1 MMSVTKKK
9 WKVFFIDFGIKIL
22 FLIIIFAPISILIL
36 FNYNW
41 QIVTIGLVASAL
53 FSFICG
59 INKFQ
64 TFKIGK
70 DGVEVKKAVEEAKDV
85 LGEINRVVK
94 DYVLLSLLNANKIG
108 IKPDEIIESV
118 DEADKYSIIIQERN
132 ITDPEVSKQIK
143 KFKSN
148 ILLKIIETVNFRMNE
163 INLIPMGAEKPNKD
177 IIIEAIQKKELI
189 SPQDLTNVVK
199 EFEEFY
205 KEYTDAGKEGPNSK
219 EHYKIIDEF
228 VDYLRYYDILVD

>member
-1 MMSVTKKK
+1 MSVTKEK
-9 WKVFFIDFGIKIL
+9 WKVFFINFGIKSL

-41 QIVTIGLVASAL
+41 QIVAIGLVASAL

-108 IKPDEIIESV
+108 IKSDEIIESV

-132 ITDPEVSKQIK
+132 ISDEEVSKQLK

-148 ILLKIIETVNFRMNE
+148 ILLKIIEIVNFRMDE
-163 INLIPMGAEKPNKD
+163 INLIPMGSEKPNKD
-177 IIIEAIQKKELI
+177 IIIEAIQEKELI
-189 SPQDLTNVVK
+189 SPQDLTNVVR
-199 EFEEFY
+199 EFEGFY
-205 KEYTDAGKEGPNSK
+205 KEYTDAGKDGPNSK
-219 EHYKIIDEF
+219 EHYKTIDEF
-228 VDYLRYYDILVD
+228 VDYYLRYYDILVD